1 MRIFKIKEA
10 QYLNSIVDLIKNSI
24 IEGLPGGAL
33 EIRIVRE
40 SKSREQE
47 EKYHAMI
54 GDIAKTV
61 KVYGKFYKPDIW
73 KAQLVDEFRQQKED
87 MGEPLTHPGQTV
99 VSLDGERKITVR
111 PSTKKFLKKESS
123 DFIEFLYATGID
135 YGAKFTD
142 KSMNYYE
149 DQIKQG

>member
-1 MRIFKIKEA
+1 MRIFKIKDIR
-10 QYLNSIVDLIKNSI
+10 YLNAVVDLVKNSIV
-24 IEGLPGGAL
+24 EGLPGGPL

-61 KVYGKFYKPDIW
+61 KVYGKCYGADIW
-73 KAQLVDEFRQQKED
+73 KAQLVDEFRKQREE
-87 MGEPLTHPGQTV
+87 MGEPLSHPGKTV
-99 VSLDGERKITVR
+99 ISLDGERKITVR
-111 PSTKKFLKKESS
+111 PSTRKFRKKESS
-123 DFIEFLYATGID
+123 DFIEFLYATGIE

-149 DQIKQG
+149 DQINK